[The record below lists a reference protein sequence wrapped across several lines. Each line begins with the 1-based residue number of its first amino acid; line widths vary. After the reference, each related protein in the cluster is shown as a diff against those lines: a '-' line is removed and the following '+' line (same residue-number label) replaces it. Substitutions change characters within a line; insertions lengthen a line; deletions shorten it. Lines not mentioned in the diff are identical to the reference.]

1 MRFLKKLLLILPF
14 ILLSA
19 IFSSCGEVE
28 GIDIKLDIPVIVSL
42 DDEFVTQVTITNKLN
57 ETQELVSIDIGD
69 GYLEGIALI
78 TTYPNYS
85 DQMHVPIDN
94 TVSYSFG
101 KEIGPHES
109 ITIDLHWRALSAGE
123 FSDEIDFCINSE
135 LSFISRG
142 ARTKVG
148 G

>member
-1 MRFLKKLLLILPF
+1 MRSLKKLLLILPIIF
-14 ILLSA
+14 LSA

-28 GIDIKLDIPVIVSL
+28 GIDINLDIPVVVDL
-42 DDEFVTQVTITNKLN
+42 DEEFVTQVTITNKLT
-57 ETQELVSIDIGD
+57 ESQELVSIDVGD

-78 TTYPNYS
+78 KTYPNYT
-85 DQMHVPIDN
+85 DQIHIPLDN

-101 KEIGPHES
+101 QDIGPHES
-109 ITIDLHWRALSAGE
+109 ITIDLHWRALSTGE
-123 FSDEIDFCINSE
+123 FSDDIDFCINSE